1 MDAGRTVIVCRVDE
15 LVRLNSLNTQHVNP
29 VGLIFE
35 DSAMWLIAQN

>member
-1 MDAGRTVIVCRVDE
+1 MTVIVCMVGMLTQVD
-15 LVRLNSLNTQHVNP
+15 SPNTLQTNL